1 MIVTVTPEDFGTE
14 DVLSG
19 VVFQQKLE
27 EAAYHAGNGK
37 IPVQLFGDFC
47 KNRASSGAGAILPQ
61 IKGDITWT
69 NIRQIFPEVIADAL
83 EQGILMFDR
92 KLKGYADPDTVLSAV
107 ESRTSSPVRIL
118 RDQTMQSVVR
128 GLYPCGEGAGYA
140 GGITSASMDGL
151 KVAESVS
158 QKYAPFD
165 KGLTY

>member
-1 MIVTVTPEDFGTE
+1 MRNTVGAYYRRTE
-14 DVLSG
+14 SVHNNLYSACSVYLDLYLS
-19 VVFQQKLE
+19 LI
-27 EAAYHAGNGK
+27 H
-37 IPVQLFGDFC
+37 I
-47 KNRASSGAGAILPQ
+47 S
-61 IKGDITWT
+61 
-69 NIRQIFPEVIADAL
+69 
-83 EQGILMFDR
+83 
-92 KLKGYADPDTVLSAV
+92 
-107 ESRTSSPVRIL
+107 VRIL